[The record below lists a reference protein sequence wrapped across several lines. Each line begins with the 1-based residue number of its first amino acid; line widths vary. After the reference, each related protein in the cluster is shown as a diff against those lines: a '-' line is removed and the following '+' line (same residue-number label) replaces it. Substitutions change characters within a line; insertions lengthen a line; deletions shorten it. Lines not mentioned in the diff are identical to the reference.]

1 MSLTLSLSL
10 SLQRF
15 KGFHVQDRLREVLLN
30 VDNEFELD
38 HGEVFTADEKAEF
51 LYKIFR
57 HLAVGGS
64 LCQFEDVLDPYLEV
78 SKLVYKELLTVWR
91 NPRTAK
97 PEVAPGVYEID
108 QVKFRRRDGGG
119 EEEELFPEHSAQNWL
134 YVSTDPFRRTCKA
147 WLHRFKHHW

>member
-1 MSLTLSLSL
+1 M
-10 SLQRF
+10 
-15 KGFHVQDRLREVLLN
+15 QDRLREVLLN
-30 VDNEFELD
+30 EDNEFELD
-38 HGEVFTADEKAEF
+38 HGEVFTAEEKAEF
-51 LYKIFR
+51 L
-57 HLAVGGS
+57 
-64 LCQFEDVLDPYLEV
+64 
-78 SKLVYKELLTVWR
+78 YKELLTVWR

-97 PEVAPGVYEID
+97 PEVASGVYEID

>member
-1 MSLTLSLSL
+1 MSSIVIVIL
-10 SLQRF
+10 
-15 KGFHVQDRLREVLLN
+15 
-30 VDNEFELD
+30 
-38 HGEVFTADEKAEF
+38 DEKAEF

-97 PEVAPGVYEID
+97 PEVASGVYEID